1 MLVKCEYDE
10 SRRVANDKRGQFY
23 NAFNFFLS
31 DNAME
36 DDDIRVFPVFIEKY
50 RFLI

>member
-1 MLVKCEYDE
+1 MRVGELQMIRE
-10 SRRVANDKRGQFY
+10 SEV
-23 NAFNFFLS
+23 NFIMHLTFLS